1 MASMPRD
8 ALLALPNNKTK
19 INGSPTVS
27 VERNP
32 STRQQER
39 ADHLVE
45 RSERKHGKL
54 KLSRFLQYRAFV

>member
-1 MASMPRD
+1 MPRD
-8 ALLALPNNKTK
+8 ALLARPTNKNKTD
-19 INGSPTVS
+19 GSPTVS
-27 VERNP
+27 VDRNP

-54 KLSRFLQYRAFV
+54 KLSRFLEYRAFV